1 MVTRRRQPET
11 RIGRVSN
18 ELYLGALVLGGVTV
32 VAGILAAVIAFA
44 MQVSTWV
51 TMAD

>member
-11 RIGRVSN
+11 RIGRVAN

-32 VAGILAAVIAFA
+32 VAGVLAALIAFA
-44 MQVSTWV
+44 MQLSDWV